1 MFTAVFCR
9 DICQNVI
16 AYVALYDDVIQSV
29 SYSAFDVFLLLCSVT
44 KTGFVVSSF
53 CFFEVIPNNKYAT
66 IGFRVICFLRHRL
79 FLLLWYSFHRIYPLC
94 VCSVQSGVLL
104 PFVLLPFVILPFVLL
119 PFVLLPFVYFTS
131 TFPSTSSMRK
141 RIVALCLIAPSP
153 ISDRHKSR
161 RVAYRLG
168 VQPQIEDNSGYHV
181 GLPLRRVR

>member
-16 AYVALYDDVIQSV
+16 AYVALSTMTSLNQCIISPSTSSFFCV
-29 SYSAFDVFLLLCSVT
+29 LLLKLVLL
-44 KTGFVVSSF
+44 FRLF
-53 CFFEVIPNNKYAT
+53 AFFEVIPNNKYAT
-66 IGFRVICFLRHRL
+66 IGFRVMWFLRHRL
-79 FLLLWYSFHRIYPLC
+79 SHLLLHSFQRIYPLC

-104 PFVLLPFVILPFVLL
+104 PFVLLPFVLL